1 MKLAASLL
9 AADFAHL
16 ARDVARVEAAV
27 DLLHLDVMDGHFVP
41 NLTFGP
47 PVANAL
53 RAHTR
58 LPFAIHLMIE
68 RPARYAREFR
78 VGPQDSLTFHVEAAD
93 GPEESLRA
101 IRSLGCKVGISSRPG
116 TPLEAILPYLEAVD
130 LVLVMSVEPGFGGQA
145 FLPSALDRVRAL
157 RREIGDRAVEIAVDG
172 GIGPGNVRSV
182 VEAGADVVV
191 AGTAIF
197 GQEDPVAAARNLWTR
212 AGFTKR
218 S

>member
-1 MKLAASLL
+1 VKLAASLL
-9 AADFAHL
+9 AADFACL
-16 ARDVARVEAAV
+16 AREVERVEPAV

-53 RAHTR
+53 RKHTS

-68 RPARYAREFR
+68 HPVRYAQEFQ
-78 VGPQDSLTFHVEAAD
+78 VSPVDSITFHIEAAD
-93 GPEESLRA
+93 PPEEALRA
-101 IRSLGCKVGISSRPG
+101 IRDLGCRVGISSRPR
-116 TPLEAILPYLEAVD
+116 TPLAEVFPYLGMVD

-145 FLPSALDRVRAL
+145 FLPDAVGRIQAL
-157 RREIGDRAVEIAVDG
+157 RREIGERAVEIAVDG
-172 GIGPGNVRSV
+172 GIGPGNVRNV

-191 AGTAIF
+191 AGSAIF
-197 GQEDPVAAARNLWTR
+197 GTPDPHAAALELWTR
-212 AGFTKR
+212 AGRTKR

>member
-16 ARDVARVEAAV
+16 AQEVAKVEPVV

-53 RAHTR
+53 RRHTR

-68 RPARYAREFR
+68 RPARYAREFHVR
-78 VGPQDSLTFHVEAAD
+78 PEDSITFHVEAAD
-93 GPEESLRA
+93 PPDETLRA
-101 IRSLGCKVGISSRPG
+101 VRDLGCRVGVSFRPR
-116 TPLEAILPYLEAVD
+116 TPLEEVFPYLDAVD

-145 FLPSALDRVRAL
+145 FLPQALDRIGSL
-157 RREIGDRAVEIAVDG
+157 RREIRGRPVEIAVDG
-172 GIGPGNVRSV
+172 GIGPANVRRV

-191 AGTAIF
+191 AGSAIF
-197 GQEDPVAAARNLWTR
+197 GKSDPKAAALELWTR
-212 AGFTKR
+212 AGHTKG

>member
-1 MKLAASLL
+1 MKLAASIL

-16 ARDVARVEAAV
+16 ARDVQRVEAMV

-53 RAHTR
+53 RPHTR

-68 RPARYAREFR
+68 RPVGYARQFR
-78 VGPQDSLTFHVEAAD
+78 VGSQDSITVHVEAAD
-93 GPEESLRA
+93 PPDEALRVV
-101 IRSLGCKVGISSRPG
+101 RSLGCKAGISFRPG
-116 TPLEAILPYLEAVD
+116 TPLEEVLPYLDSVD

-145 FLPSALDRVRAL
+145 FLPGALDRIRAL

-172 GIGPGNVRSV
+172 GIGPENVRAV
-182 VEAGADVVV
+182 VEAGADVIV
-191 AGTAIF
+191 AGSAIF
-197 GQEDPVAAARNLWTR
+197 GKTDPAAAARELWAR
-212 AGFTKR
+212 ATKR

>member
-1 MKLAASLL
+1 MKLAASIL

-16 ARDVARVEAAV
+16 ARDVARVESAV

-53 RAHTR
+53 RPHTR

-78 VGPQDSLTFHVEAAD
+78 VGPEDSITVHVEAAD
-93 GPEESLRA
+93 PPEQSLRV
-101 IRSLGCKVGISSRPG
+101 IRDLGCKAGISFRPG
-116 TPLEAILPYLEAVD
+116 TPIEDVFRYLNRVD

-145 FLPSALDRVRAL
+145 FLPQALDRIRAL
-157 RREIGDRAVEIAVDG
+157 RREIGSRPVEIAVDG
-172 GIGPGNVRSV
+172 GIGPGNVQSV
-182 VEAGADVVV
+182 VEAGADVIV
-191 AGTAIF
+191 AGSAIF
-197 GQEDPVAAARNLWTR
+197 GKPDPHAAAVELWTK
-212 AGFTKR
+212 AEHTKR

>member
-16 ARDVARVEAAV
+16 ARDVARVEGAV

-53 RAHTR
+53 RSHTR

-68 RPARYAREFR
+68 RPAQYAREFQVR
-78 VGPQDSLTFHVEAAD
+78 PEDSITIHVEAAD
-93 GPEESLRA
+93 PPERSLCV
-101 IRSLGCKVGISSRPG
+101 IRDLGCKAGISFRPG
-116 TPLEAILPYLEAVD
+116 TPLEGVFPFLDRVD

-145 FLPSALDRVRAL
+145 FLPQALDRIRAL
-157 RREIGDRAVEIAVDG
+157 RREIGSRPVEIAVDG

-182 VEAGADVVV
+182 IEAGADVIV
-191 AGTAIF
+191 AGSAIF
-197 GQEDPVAAARNLWTR
+197 GRSDPHAAAVELWTK
-212 AGFTKR
+212 AGHTKR

>member
-1 MKLAASLL
+1 VKLAASIL
-9 AADFAHL
+9 AADFVHL
-16 ARDVARVEAAV
+16 ARDVARVESAV

-47 PVANAL
+47 AVANAL
-53 RAHTR
+53 RRHTS

-78 VGPQDSLTFHVEAAD
+78 VGPEDSITVHVEAQDPPDEA
-93 GPEESLRA
+93 LRA
-101 IRSLGCKVGISSRPG
+101 VRDLGCKAGISFRPG
-116 TPLEAILPYLEAVD
+116 TPLEEVLPYLDRVD

-145 FLPSALDRVRAL
+145 FLPAALDRIRKL
-157 RREIGDRAVEIAVDG
+157 RREIGERAVEIAVDG

-182 VEAGADVVV
+182 VEAGADVIV
-191 AGTAIF
+191 AGSAIF
-197 GQEDPVAAARNLWTR
+197 GSADPAAAARELWAR
-212 AGFTKR
+212 AGRTMR

>member
-16 ARDVARVEAAV
+16 ARDVARVEPAV

-41 NLTFGP
+41 NLSFGP

-53 RAHTR
+53 RPHTR

-68 RPARYAREFR
+68 RPAGYASQFKVSPE
-78 VGPQDSLTFHVEAAD
+78 DSITFHVEAQD
-93 GPEESLRA
+93 PPKEVLRA
-101 IRSLGCKVGISSRPG
+101 IRALGCRVGISSRPG
-116 TPLEAILPYLEAVD
+116 TPLAHVFPYLDQVD

-145 FLPSALDRVRAL
+145 FLPAALDRIRAL
-157 RREIGDRAVEIAVDG
+157 RREIGDRPVEIAVDG
-172 GIGPGNVRSV
+172 GIGPDNVRSV
-182 VEAGADVVV
+182 VEAGADVIV
-191 AGTAIF
+191 AGSAIF
-197 GQEDPVAAARNLWTR
+197 GKPDPQRAAHELWNR
-212 AGFTKR
+212 AGHTKR

>member
-1 MKLAASLL
+1 MKLAASIL

-16 ARDVARVEAAV
+16 ARDVQRVEATV

-53 RAHTR
+53 RRHTS

-68 RPARYAREFR
+68 RPVQYAREFR
-78 VGPQDSLTFHVEAAD
+78 VGRADSITVHVEAAD
-93 GPEESLRA
+93 PPERALRA
-101 IRSLGCKVGISSRPG
+101 VHDLGCKAGISLRPG
-116 TPLEAILPYLEAVD
+116 TPLGEVFPYLDRVD

-145 FLPSALDRVRAL
+145 FLPEALDRIRAL
-157 RREIGDRAVEIAVDG
+157 RQEIGDRPVEIAVDG
-172 GIGPGNVRSV
+172 GIGPENVRGV
-182 VEAGADVVV
+182 VEAGADVIV
-191 AGTAIF
+191 AGSAVF
-197 GQEDPVAAARNLWTR
+197 GSADPAAAARELWARARRTR
-212 AGFTKR
+212 G

>member
-16 ARDVARVEAAV
+16 ARDVARVEPAV

-53 RAHTR
+53 RRHTR

-68 RPARYAREFR
+68 RPARYAWEFHVR
-78 VGPQDSLTFHVEAAD
+78 PEDSITFHVEAAD
-93 GPEESLRA
+93 PPQDAIRA
-101 IRSLGCKVGISSRPG
+101 IRGLGCKLGISSRPG
-116 TPLEAILPYLEAVD
+116 TPLDRLFPYLDAVD
-130 LVLVMSVEPGFGGQA
+130 LVLVMSVEPGFGGQV
-145 FLPSALDRVRAL
+145 FLPDALDRIRQL
-157 RREIGDRAVEIAVDG
+157 RREIGEKPVTIAVDG
-172 GIGPGNVRSV
+172 GIGPHNVRSV
-182 VEAGADVVV
+182 FEAGADLIV
-191 AGTAIF
+191 AGSAIF
-197 GQEDPVAAARNLWTR
+197 GNPDPKAAALELWTR
-212 AGFTKR
+212 AGHTKR

>member
-1 MKLAASLL
+1 MKLAASVL

-16 ARDVARVEAAV
+16 AREVQRVEAVV

-53 RAHTR
+53 RRHTS

-78 VGPQDSLTFHVEAAD
+78 VGPEDSITVHVEAAD
-93 GPEESLRA
+93 PAAEALDA
-101 IRSLGCKVGISSRPG
+101 IQALGCKAGISFRPG
-116 TPLEAILPYLEAVD
+116 TPLEEVFPLLDRVD

-145 FLPSALDRVRAL
+145 FLPETLDRIRAL
-157 RREIGDRAVEIAVDG
+157 RREIGDRPVEIAVDG

-182 VEAGADVVV
+182 VEAGADVIV
-191 AGTAIF
+191 AGSAIF
-197 GQEDPVAAARNLWTR
+197 GKGDPAAAALELWTK
-212 AGFTKR
+212 AGRTKR